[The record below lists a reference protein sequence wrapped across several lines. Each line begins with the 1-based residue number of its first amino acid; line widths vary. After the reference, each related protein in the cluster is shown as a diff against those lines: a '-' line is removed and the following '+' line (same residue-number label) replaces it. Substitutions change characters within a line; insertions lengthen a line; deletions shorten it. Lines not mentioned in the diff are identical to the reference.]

1 MDNLLALVPIE
12 LADGF
17 VCENDLHLL
26 LFATQDL
33 HWTEVSQGAKPPV
46 RFEGLGVANVKQ
58 PAADAKHMPVSDLKP
73 KGELKKFWVDF
84 ALNLQVPQGPEEQL
98 PDRYLNPTSR
108 ENYIERHLTVLPMT
122 EYSFYDSFGP
132 DENPVDFVMKQMAA
146 VYPEVYQEWPDKRS
160 DEALTRFC
168 LYGIGAQRTNMLS
181 GLPVMDA
188 FERYG
193 GDAYFDEQWRPVK
206 IVDAGLSPPNAAW
219 DSQAPVVTQP
229 GDEGREPVLSPA
241 GNRREAE
248 GTRRWERAKFRFR
261 SSLFSLV
268 TLVDHLYGIHLQT
281 ANLFVTAL
289 REQMSPEHPIRRFLT
304 PFTYQTIAVN
314 DNAAHNLTAPRSM
327 GPRCFAFTE
336 RGLALA
342 FAAAPNLLVNGQAV
356 PEKEGGP
363 NLKDYVAY
371 LKGKGID
378 TEYWR
383 QAMEL
388 HGIFETFLDE
398 YLACYY
404 PNKEDVAVSRGFF
417 FTSGPNPRS
426 REDLLTDTEL
436 MKFAN
441 QFFMKLEGVTPES
454 LSHKAVPFTSDAK
467 AKWIATVMWTVTAGH
482 EQEGAVEVYAQDV
495 SWTAFKIGTKQTATS
510 QALLMS
516 FTSTP
521 MPKLLGDDW
530 THLFPKPKDTSK
542 DPAAAFRR
550 FQENLKAMAERDL
563 DLKITTEWV
572 SRGVQSPTGR

>member
-1 MDNLLALVPIE
+1 MDLESRQPLKGEEVRSSDWPVQQAEPTGNAMFCRPWCICLPCGSVLVYLMSLFALVVFSFLSLVAGVLCCLPFACIFSWTTFWRWCP
-12 LADGF
+12 L
-17 VCENDLHLL
+17 NWRTDLYVKMIYISYYLQH
-26 LFATQDL
+26 
-33 HWTEVSQGAKPPV
+33 
-46 RFEGLGVANVKQ
+46 RNVKQ

-168 LYGIGAQRTNMLS
+168 LYGIGAQRVEVEMCNGKKHYVVRTNMLS

-229 GDEGREPVLSPA
+229 GDEG
-241 GNRREAE
+241 
-248 GTRRWERAKFRFR
+248 WERAKFRFR

-363 NLKDYVAY
+363 FLNLKDYVAY

-398 YLACYY
+398 YLACHLPGGSLDGHRAHEVCESILHEAGRCDAGEFESQGGALHERRKGQSERRRCPRLLCEVDCYG
-404 PNKEDVAVSRGFF
+404 DVDGDG
-417 FTSGPNPRS
+417 GP
-426 REDLLTDTEL
+426 
-436 MKFAN
+436 
-441 QFFMKLEGVTPES
+441 
-454 LSHKAVPFTSDAK
+454 
-467 AKWIATVMWTVTAGH
+467 
-482 EQEGAVEVYAQDV
+482 
-495 SWTAFKIGTKQTATS
+495 
-510 QALLMS
+510 
-516 FTSTP
+516 
-521 MPKLLGDDW
+521 
-530 THLFPKPKDTSK
+530 
-542 DPAAAFRR
+542 
-550 FQENLKAMAERDL
+550 
-563 DLKITTEWV
+563 
-572 SRGVQSPTGR
+572 